1 MSFTKP
7 IRTIFDAEHDAFRS
21 TVRNFL
27 ESEARPRFDQWL
39 IDGVIDRPFWKKAAA
54 LGLVGFAAPVEFGG
68 VGISDFRYNAI
79 LNEEVVYSGVAT
91 DTFSLTNDI
100 VAPYLIN
107 LTDEEQKARWL
118 PGLTDG
124 SLAVAIAMTEPAAG
138 SDLRGIKSRAVWD
151 GDAYQLSGSKTFITN
166 GIQADLVVVAAHVER
181 DDVKGIGLFVVEA
194 TMPGFSRGR
203 KLEKIGRR
211 AQDTAELFFDNVR
224 VPPTHVLGPVDQGLR
239 LLMQNLAQERLS
251 IAITAIA
258 DAEHVLEFTVDYVTE
273 RQAFGAPIGRL
284 QSVRFAVAEMVTEVR
299 IGRAYID
306 QCIESHVNGTLTGDE
321 AAGAKAW
328 LTDLQW
334 KVLDECLQLHGG
346 YGYMEEYE
354 VARRWSDARVTRIY
368 GGTNEIMKEIV
379 GRSVGL

>member
-7 IRTIFDAEHDAFRS
+7 IRTIFEAEHDAFRS

-107 LTDEEQKARWL
+107 LTDDEQKARWL

-346 YGYMEEYE
+346 YGYREEYE

>member
-1 MSFTKP
+1 MSFSKP
-7 IRTIFDAEHDAFRS
+7 KRTIFDAEHDAFRA

-27 ESEARPRFDQWL
+27 RSEAKPRVDEWL
-39 IDGVIDRPFWKKAAA
+39 REGVIDRKFWKLAAA
-54 LGLVGFAAPVEFGG
+54 QGLVGFAAPVEFGG
-68 VGISDFRYNAI
+68 IGVTDFRYNAI
-79 LNEEVVYSGVAT
+79 LNEEVVYSGVGT
-91 DTFSLTNDI
+91 DAFSLTNDI

-107 LTDEEQKARWL
+107 LTDDAQRARWL

-124 SLAVAIAMTEPAAG
+124 SLTVAIAMTEPGAG
-138 SDLRGIKSRAVWD
+138 SDLRGIKSRAVWMD
-151 GDAYQLSGSKTFITN
+151 DAYVLSGSKTFITN
-166 GIQADLVVVAAHVER
+166 GIQADLVIVAAHVER
-181 DDVKGIGLFVVEA
+181 AGMNGIGLFVVEA

-203 KLEKIGRR
+203 KLEKIGRK
-211 AQDTAELFFDNVR
+211 AQDTAELFFDEVR
-224 VPPTHVLGPVDQGLR
+224 VPSSNVIGAPDRGLS

-273 RQAFGAPIGRL
+273 RHAFGAPIGRL

-306 QCIESHVNGTLTGDE
+306 QCIQCHVNGTLSGDE
-321 AAGAKAW
+321 AAGAKCW
-328 LTDLQW
+328 LTDLEW
-334 KVLDECLQLHGG
+334 KVLDQCLQLHGG
-346 YGYMEEYE
+346 YGYMDEYE
-354 VARRWSDARVTRIY
+354 VARRWRDARVTRIY

>member
-1 MSFTKP
+1 MSFSKP
-7 IRTIFDAEHDAFRS
+7 KRTIFDAEHDAFRA

-27 ESEARPRFDQWL
+27 RSEAKPRVDEWL
-39 IDGVIDRPFWKKAAA
+39 REGVIDRRFWKLAAA
-54 LGLVGFAAPVEFGG
+54 QGLVGFAAPVEFGG
-68 VGISDFRYNAI
+68 IGVTDFRYNAI
-79 LNEEVVYSGVAT
+79 LNEEVVYSGVGT
-91 DTFSLTNDI
+91 DAFSLTNDI

-107 LTDEEQKARWL
+107 LTDDAQRARWL

-124 SLAVAIAMTEPAAG
+124 SLTVAIAMTEPGAG
-138 SDLRGIKSRAVWD
+138 SDLRGIKSRAVWMD
-151 GDAYQLSGSKTFITN
+151 DAYVLSGSKTFITN
-166 GIQADLVVVAAHVER
+166 GIQADLVIVAAHVER
-181 DDVKGIGLFVVEA
+181 AGMNGIGLFVVEA

-203 KLEKIGRR
+203 RLEKIGRK
-211 AQDTAELFFDNVR
+211 AQDTAELFFDEVK
-224 VPPTHVLGPVDQGLR
+224 VPPANVIGAPDRGLR

-273 RQAFGAPIGRL
+273 RHAFGAPIGRL

-306 QCIESHVNGTLTGDE
+306 QCIQCHVNGTLSGDE
-321 AAGAKAW
+321 AAGAKCW
-328 LTDLQW
+328 LTDLEW
-334 KVLDECLQLHGG
+334 KVLDQCLQLHGG
-346 YGYMEEYE
+346 YGYMDEYE
-354 VARRWSDARVTRIY
+354 IARRWRDARVTRIY

>member
-1 MSFTKP
+1 MSFSRPK
-7 IRTIFDAEHDAFRS
+7 RSIFDPEHEAFRS
-21 TVRNFL
+21 TVRHFL
-27 ESEARPRFDQWL
+27 ESEAQPRVNQWMS
-39 IDGVIDRPFWKKAAA
+39 DGVIDRTFWKDAAA
-54 LGLVGFAAPVEFGG
+54 LGLVGFAAPVKFGG
-68 VGISDFRYNAI
+68 VGITDFRYNAI
-79 LNEEVVYSGVAT
+79 LNEEVVYSGVGT
-91 DTFSLTNDI
+91 DAFSLTNDI

-107 LTDEEQKARWL
+107 LTNDEQKERWL

-138 SDLRGIKSRAVWD
+138 SDLRGIQSRAVWN
-151 GDAYQLSGSKTFITN
+151 GNAYELSGSKTFITN
-166 GIQADLVVVAAHVER
+166 GIQADLVIVAANVER
-181 DDVKGIGLFVVEA
+181 EGLSGIGLFVVEA

-211 AQDTAELFFDNVR
+211 AQDTAELYFDEVR
-224 VPPTHVLGPVDQGLR
+224 VPESNVLGSADQGLR
-239 LLMQNLAQERLS
+239 LLMRNLAQERLS

-258 DAEHVLEFTVDYVTE
+258 DAEHVLEFTVGYVEE
-273 RQAFGAPIGRL
+273 RHAFGAPIGRL

-306 QCIESHVNGTLTGDE
+306 HCIQLHVDGALTGDE

-328 LTDLQW
+328 LTDLEW
-334 KVLDECLQLHGG
+334 KVLDQCLQLHGG

-354 VARRWSDARVTRIY
+354 IARRWRDARVTRIY